1 MQVRPALCWRNRGVR
16 TNDHEAELTVAPA
29 LLEMLCLEGRLLTGD
44 ALYCQRGLCKKV
56 NDRGG
61 DYLVVVKRNQRRL
74 YDDIALL
81 FAEPPIGEVFGTA
94 EQRDRHGDRHEVRR
108 IWVSTALE
116 GYLDWPGA
124 RQVCKVE
131 RQMERKG
138 KTVIDVRYAITSRR
152 GIPAGDLLSRVR
164 GHWAIENKLHWV
176 RDVTFA
182 EDASQI
188 RKGSA
193 PEVMAALRNAVLG
206 LLRQAGAKNVAAALR
221 ENSWRPKASLELLG
235 LCA

>member
-1 MQVRPALCWRNRGVR
+1 MQVRPALCWRKRGVR
-16 TNDHEAELTVAPA
+16 ANEHEAELTVAPA
-29 LLEMLCLEGRLLTGD
+29 LLEMLSLKERLLTGD
-44 ALYCQRGLCKKV
+44 ALYCQRSVCKQV

-61 DYLVVVKRNQRRL
+61 DYLVVVKRNQQRL
-74 YDDIALL
+74 CDDIALL
-81 FAEPPIGEVFGTA
+81 FVEPPEDEVFGMA
-94 EQRDRHGDRHEVRR
+94 EQRDRHGDRDEVRR

-124 RQVCKVE
+124 VQVCKVE
-131 RQMERKG
+131 RQVEQRAR
-138 KTVIDVRYAITSRR
+138 TTIDVRYAITSRR
-152 GIPAGDLLSRVR
+152 AMSAEDLLSRVR

-176 RDVTFA
+176 RDVTLD

-206 LLRQAGAKNVAAALR
+206 LLRQAGAKNIAAALR
-221 ENSWRPKASLELLG
+221 ENGWKPKASLQLLG